1 MKFDAT
7 IHLNLIKNQKYN
19 IQETVFKFCANKN
32 IEDTELSA
40 TG

>member
-19 IQETVFKFCANKN
+19 IQETVFK
-32 IEDTELSA
+32 LSA
-40 TG
+40 LLLSFQLWICPFS